1 MGDDVEGVKV
11 VVISSKRTWRMVFP
25 RQKSF
30 PFLIE
35 RHFFQTFNRSL
46 DRSMHDDF
54 KKKRILV

>member
-46 DRSMHDDF
+46 DRSMNDDF
-54 KKKRILV
+54 L